1 MIVRLS
7 YDNVDHIL
15 ASVKHVPADLDRAQL
30 LQELNSI
37 LAWYRLGVYHRSA
50 PAKRHKDIE
59 KIVATAKKLRALIED
74 NWVLASKHD
83 ANLEE
88 LIVDAKKFQ
97 SPVNQLPHIKFG
109 VGKGSAFEH
118 LVGQWL
124 SQIFE
129 THFKIKAGYKRNPY
143 TDPSEISG
151 PFIDFAQAVLKELQ
165 INKNGAAYSRN
176 AIATALS
183 KATIKT

>member
-1 MIVRLS
+1 M
-7 YDNVDHIL
+7 
-15 ASVKHVPADLDRAQL
+15 
-30 LQELNSI
+30 
-37 LAWYRLGVYHRSA
+37 
-50 PAKRHKDIE
+50 
-59 KIVATAKKLRALIED
+59 
-74 NWVLASKHD
+74 
-83 ANLEE
+83 
-88 LIVDAKKFQ
+88 
-97 SPVNQLPHIKFG
+97 
-109 VGKGSAFEH
+109 GKGSAFEH